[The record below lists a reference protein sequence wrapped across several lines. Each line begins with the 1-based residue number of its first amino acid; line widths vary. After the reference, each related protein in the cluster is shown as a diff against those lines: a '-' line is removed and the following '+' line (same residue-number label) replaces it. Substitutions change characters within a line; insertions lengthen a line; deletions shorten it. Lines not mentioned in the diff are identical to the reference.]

1 MSISRNLF
9 ACVAAASLL
18 GCATVRQQD
27 LSAWQDVPVQALD
40 THPIF
45 VSMPMYKTMAENGME
60 IRNYVNSASTEQCFS
75 SAGVR
80 HGSSHH
86 ARYNEFMTC
95 SENRVVCNNLFYIQD
110 RKVVRYAPTGNCYT
124 DVSVRPQPP
133 IGK

>member
-1 MSISRNLF
+1 MSISRNLL
-9 ACVAAASLL
+9 ACAAAASLL

-27 LSAWQDVPVQALD
+27 LTAWQDAPVQALD
-40 THPIF
+40 THPLF

-75 SAGVR
+75 SGGVR
-80 HGSSHH
+80 RGSSHH
-86 ARYNEFMTC
+86 VRYNEFMTC

-124 DVSVRPQPP
+124 DASVRPQPP